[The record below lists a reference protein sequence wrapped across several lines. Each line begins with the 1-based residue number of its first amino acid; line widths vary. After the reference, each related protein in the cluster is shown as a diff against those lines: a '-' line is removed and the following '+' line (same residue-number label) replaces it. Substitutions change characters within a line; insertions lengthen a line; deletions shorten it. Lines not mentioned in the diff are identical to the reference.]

1 MLHGFGDTPQTL
13 ALMAARINHAGFS
26 VSVPLLPGHG
36 TTPEEF
42 FRSTAEEWVSA
53 ARESFLRLRGA
64 CATVAVAG
72 LSMGGAIAA
81 ILAAEFRDIDSLVL
95 LAPYVGMPF
104 KLRAAAA
111 TQWIWGRAVG
121 PIKSR
126 NPDSIRDPVEREK
139 NLGYGVTNGHALREL
154 WKVVREGRAALPSVT
169 SPALVLQSHRD
180 PRVAPSVA
188 IETMSRLGAP
198 KKKLVWADEGGHI
211 ITVDYGR
218 EKVFEETLAWL
229 LANQPSSP

>member
-13 ALMAARINHAGFS
+13 ALIAARVNEAGFS

-42 FRSTAEEWVSA
+42 FHSRANEWVKA
-53 ARESFLRLRGA
+53 ARDALLRLRGA
-64 CATVAVAG
+64 CASVAVVG

-81 ILAAEFRDIDSLVL
+81 LLAGEFSDIESLVL
-95 LAPYVGMPF
+95 LAPYVGMPLDL
-104 KLRAAAA
+104 KAGAA
-111 TQWIWGRAVG
+111 TQWIWSKAVG

-126 NPDSIRDPVEREK
+126 NPRSIRDPVDRER
-139 NLGYGVTNGHALREL
+139 NLGYGVTNGHAIREL
-154 WKVVREGRAALPSVT
+154 WKVVRWGRAALPRVKCPT
-169 SPALVLQSHRD
+169 LVMQSHND

-188 IETMSRLGAP
+188 TETMRALGAR

-218 EKVFEETLAWL
+218 EKVFDETLAWL
-229 LANQPSSP
+229 LANGTSSR